1 MRVTVSLPDDL
12 AQEVRTRTDN
22 VSGFVAQAVASYL
35 TRLQREDAFEEM
47 DRLVEDLDVAEDAVD
62 ELHRLRRE
70 ER

>member
-35 TRLQREDAFEEM
+35 TRLQREDAFAEM